1 MLDSNNEKKEKKKIS
16 NSSEDLSTRMNL
28 TIYNSYTAQACVLV
42 ILGLYQS
49 LEYPVQLIIFWC
61 WEWKRNHLAFK
72 IHGSLFFFKLSDL
85 WFIKNFHLIC
95 IFNFKLIFKIIF
107 LQTD

>member
-1 MLDSNNEKKEKKKIS
+1 MIFIFFVLDSNNEKKEKKKIS
-16 NSSEDLSTRMNL
+16 NLSEDL
-28 TIYNSYTAQACVLV
+28 SYTAQACVLV

-72 IHGSLFFFKLSDL
+72 IHGSLFFFSSVIHGSL
-85 WFIKNFHLIC
+85 
-95 IFNFKLIFKIIF
+95 KISI
-107 LQTD
+107 